1 MAQDVLA
8 DAASCA
14 GLPKDGWRTIR
25 IGERAVFGNDETG
38 LIAKIGRSA
47 QRFAAAKREVRVA
60 RWLTSCGLPVERPF
74 DVVQPD
80 ASCALPVTFWHAVD
94 GQWTTPDRLAE
105 ILRELHNLVPP
116 AYLGLPLLDPFA
128 RMRQRLAGSPDLDIE
143 VRNELESMIA
153 QQETGLPAALA
164 GREEVV
170 LHGDANIGNVL
181 LTAEGEVIL
190 FDLEGFCLG
199 PRIWDLMITAVYRDL
214 GWHTE
219 AEYAAFCAAYG
230 ENPSDDPAFPA
241 VAAVQQLRMVCWL
254 AQRTGDD
261 PVIAEEFA
269 MRLTDL
275 RNPDRPRRWNP
286 Y

>member
-1 MAQDVLA
+1 MKIHHLE
-8 DAASCA
+8 AA
-14 GLPKDGWRTIR
+14 
-25 IGERAVFGNDETG
+25 
-38 LIAKIGRSA
+38 A
-47 QRFAAAKREVRVA
+47 QRAGMAGFGEARAGVHEGARGVGPEREVRVA

-105 ILRELHNLVPP
+105 ILRELHDLVPP

-143 VRNELESMIA
+143 VRNELEAMIA
-153 QQETGLPAALA
+153 QQETELPAALA
-164 GREEVV
+164 GREEV
-170 LHGDANIGNVL
+170 
-181 LTAEGEVIL
+181 IL
-190 FDLEGFCLG
+190 FDLERFCLR
-199 PRIWDLMITAVYRDL
+199 PRIWDLITMAVYRDL

-241 VAAVQQLRMVCWL
+241 VAAVQRLRMVCWL

-269 MRLTDL
+269 MRLADL
-275 RNPDRPRRWNP
+275 RDPDRPRRWNP